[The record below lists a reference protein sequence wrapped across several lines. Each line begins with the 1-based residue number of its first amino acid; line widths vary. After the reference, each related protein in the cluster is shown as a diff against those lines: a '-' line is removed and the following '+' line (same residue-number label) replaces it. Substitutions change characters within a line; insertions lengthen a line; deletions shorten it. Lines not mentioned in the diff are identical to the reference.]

1 MNQRQIES
9 FLAVAETGNFTR
21 AAERLYI
28 SQPAVSKQVL
38 SLEEELGFLLLIR
51 EYHKDVQL
59 TEAGKLYYDFF
70 HKVTEEY
77 KAVYEQAQQ
86 YQQKIRGTL
95 RLGILTGWKIQEK
108 LQKVLEQ
115 MKQDYPEIEIRM
127 SFADLEPLRKEA
139 EAGKLDLIFTIRDS
153 IKDAEY
159 ESRPQS
165 DCVHGQVAK
174 VDCECP
180 FYWVKLAE
188 MNRVLFYAD
197 DLFEKMQKQSANRT
211 ADSVK
216 KAEGDI
222 FVESGDEDNRTVQD
236 FRKIT
241 FFTVADGE
249 YDSAEL
255 VREYMRPYGFE
266 PKVQLVPN
274 IEEAVAR
281 TYSGMGAMIID
292 EWSREMKNT
301 SLQHIVLNSCNEA
314 VLAWKKE
321 NKNPAF
327 ACFLQEIKKLLEK

>member
-1 MNQRQIES
+1 MN
-9 FLAVAETGNFTR
+9 
-21 AAERLYI
+21 
-28 SQPAVSKQVL
+28 
-38 SLEEELGFLLLIR
+38 
-51 EYHKDVQL
+51 
-59 TEAGKLYYDFF
+59 
-70 HKVTEEY
+70 
-77 KAVYEQAQQ
+77 
-86 YQQKIRGTL
+86 
-95 RLGILTGWKIQEK
+95 
-108 LQKVLEQ
+108 
-115 MKQDYPEIEIRM
+115 
-127 SFADLEPLRKEA
+127 
-139 EAGKLDLIFTIRDS
+139 
-153 IKDAEY
+153 
-159 ESRPQS
+159 
-165 DCVHGQVAK
+165 
-174 VDCECP
+174 
-180 FYWVKLAE
+180 
-188 MNRVLFYAD
+188 
-197 DLFEKMQKQSANRT
+197 LFEKMQKQSANRT

-222 FVESGDEDNRTVQD
+222 LRNRGMRITERYRISGRLP
-236 FRKIT
+236 

-327 ACFLQEIKKLLEK
+327 ACFFAGN

>member
-70 HKVTEEY
+70 HKVMGEY

-86 YQQKIRGTL
+86 YRKKVRGTV
-95 RLGILTGWKIQEK
+95 RLGILTGWKIQDK
-108 LQKVLEQ
+108 LQNILEQ
-115 MKQDYPEIEIRM
+115 MKQNYPEIEVRM
-127 SFADLEPLRKEA
+127 SFADLEPVA
-139 EAGKLDLIFTIRDS
+139 EGSGIWKVRSDFYNQRFCKNVEFERRS
-153 IKDAEY
+153 
-159 ESRPQS
+159 QS
-165 DCVHGQVAK
+165 DCVHEQVAK
-174 VDCECP
+174 ADCECP

-188 MNRVLFYAD
+188 MKRVLFYAEE
-197 DLFEKMQKQSANRT
+197 LFEKIQKQSVNKME
-211 ADSVK
+211 DSLDKVDGDGFS
-216 KAEGDI
+216 KAKNK
-222 FVESGDEDNRTVQD
+222 DNRTVQD
-236 FRKIT
+236 FREIT
-241 FFTVADGE
+241 FFSVADGA
-249 YDSAEL
+249 YDSGEL
-255 VREYMRPYGFE
+255 VREYLRPYGFE
-266 PKVQLVPN
+266 AKVQLVPN

-301 SLQHIVLNSCNEA
+301 SLQHIVLDSCNEA
-314 VLAWKKE
+314 VLAWRKE

-327 ACFLQEIKKLLEK
+327 SCFLQEIQKLL

>member
-38 SLEEELGFLLLIR
+38 SLEDELGFSLLIR

-222 FVESGDEDNRTVQD
+222 FAESGDEDNRTVQD

-241 FFTVADGE
+241 FLRWQMESMILQNLCG
-249 YDSAEL
+249 
-255 VREYMRPYGFE
+255 
-266 PKVQLVPN
+266 N
-274 IEEAVAR
+274 ICVL
-281 TYSGMGAMIID
+281 MD
-292 EWSREMKNT
+292 LSRRC
-301 SLQHIVLNSCNEA
+301 SLCQTLKKRWRA
-314 VLAWKKE
+314 LTAAWE
-321 NKNPAF
+321 R
-327 ACFLQEIKKLLEK
+327 